1 MKRVNENDFLPE
13 WEFPFE
19 VDEFRLEK
27 EHFKI
32 ICDLAKDQGRDPYKY
47 LESLLKWMREQGY
60 GSRE

>member
-1 MKRVNENDFLPE
+1 MIFLPE

-19 VDEFRLEK
+19 VDGFRLEK